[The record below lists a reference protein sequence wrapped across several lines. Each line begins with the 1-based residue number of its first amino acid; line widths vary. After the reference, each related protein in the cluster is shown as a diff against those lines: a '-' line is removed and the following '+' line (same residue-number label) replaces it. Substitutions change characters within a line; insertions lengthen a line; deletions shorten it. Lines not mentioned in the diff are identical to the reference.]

1 MKYVTTETQ
10 RIIIMRCE
18 VGEDLLAALNSFVE
32 EENITS
38 ASLQV
43 LGALKRARLGI
54 FENGKYEYIE
64 HEGALEIAAGV
75 GNVSV
80 KEGKPFVH
88 CHLMLSDNKATVFG
102 GHLMEGCIVHPT
114 AEIHLQV
121 LEGEVKR
128 RLDAATGLWILDI

>member
-1 MKYVTTETQ
+1 MKWVTSKILKT
-10 RIIIMRCE
+10 IVIRCE
-18 VGEDLLAALNSFVE
+18 VGEDLLTALTSFVE
-32 EENITS
+32 KENITS

-54 FENGKYEYIE
+54 FENGKYEYID
-64 HEGALEIAAGV
+64 HEGALEIASGV

-88 CHLMLSDNKATVFG
+88 CHLMLSDHKGTVFG
-102 GHLMEGCIVHPT
+102 GHLMEGCIVNPT

-128 RLDAATGLWILDI
+128 RLDKQTGLWILDI

>member
-1 MKYVTTETQ
+1 MNYVTTET
-10 RIIIMRCE
+10 IKTFVLRCE
-18 VGEDLLAALNSFVE
+18 AKEDLLKTLTDFAE
-32 EENITS
+32 KEKIGS
-38 ASLQV
+38 ASFQI
-43 LGALKRARLGI
+43 LGALSSARLGI
-54 FENGKYEYIE
+54 FEYGKYEYVD

-88 CHLMLSDNKATVFG
+88 CHLMLSDHKGTVFG

-121 LEGEVKR
+121 LKGEVKR
-128 RLDAATGLWILDI
+128 RLDVDTGLWILDI

>member
-1 MKYVTTETQ
+1 MKWVTGKISK
-10 RIIIMRCE
+10 IIVLRCE
-18 VGEDLLAALNSFVE
+18 VGEDLLAVLSSFVE
-32 EENITS
+32 RENITS

-43 LGALKRARLGI
+43 LGALNRARLGI
-54 FENGKYEYIE
+54 FENGKYEYVD

-88 CHLMLSDNKATVFG
+88 CHLMLSDHKGTVFG
-102 GHLMEGCIVHPT
+102 GHLMEGCIVNPT

-128 RLDAATGLWILDI
+128 RLDKQTGLWILDI

>member
-1 MKYVTTETQ
+1 MKVLSANILQTK
-10 RIIIMRCE
+10 IIRCE
-18 VGEDLLAALNSFVE
+18 VGEDMLSALTSFVE

-54 FENGKYEYIE
+54 FENGKYEYID

-88 CHLMLSDNKATVFG
+88 CHLMLSDNKGTVFG

-128 RLDAATGLWILDI
+128 RLDPQTGLWILDI

>member
-1 MKYVTTETQ
+1 MKWVTSKILKT
-10 RIIIMRCE
+10 IVIRCE
-18 VGEDLLAALNSFVE
+18 VGEDLLTALTSFVE
-32 EENITS
+32 KENITS

-54 FENGKYEYIE
+54 FENGKYEYID
-64 HEGALEIAAGV
+64 HEGALEIASGV

-88 CHLMLSDNKATVFG
+88 CHLMLSDHKGTVFG
-102 GHLMEGCIVHPT
+102 GHLMEGCIVNPT

-121 LEGEVKR
+121 LAGEVKR
-128 RLDAATGLWILDI
+128 RLDKQTGLWILDI